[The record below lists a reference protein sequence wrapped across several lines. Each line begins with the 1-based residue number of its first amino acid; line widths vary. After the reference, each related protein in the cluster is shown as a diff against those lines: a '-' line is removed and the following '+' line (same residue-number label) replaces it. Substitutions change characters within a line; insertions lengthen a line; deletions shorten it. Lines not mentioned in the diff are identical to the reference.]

1 MPATLS
7 AVSIPFAHLN
17 LRRNPFGEFSPEEIA
32 ALAQVEIDEV
42 AAQLGDPAFAAQF
55 VGEKG
60 FGKTTHLL
68 AIRARFPGAGYVHI
82 AEGERGVIPA
92 GRPLLIDEAQRLT
105 WRQQRKV
112 FRDPVPLVLGTHVD
126 FHRAL
131 TRAGR
136 RVITIRVAER
146 MNTDRLHDLLNARIR
161 WVRRGDG
168 PLPAIRRQTARRLLE
183 QFGPDVRRIQQDLY
197 LTFQRLSGIQD
208 V

>member
-17 LRRNPFGEFSPEEIA
+17 LRRNPFGEFSPVEIA
-32 ALAQVEIDEV
+32 ALAKVDIDEV
-42 AAQLGDPAFAAQF
+42 AAQLADPAFVVQF

-68 AIRARFPGAGYVHI
+68 AIRARFPGALYVHI
-82 AEGERGVIPA
+82 AEGERAVIPA

-136 RVITIRVAER
+136 RVKTIRVAER
-146 MNTDRLHDLLNARIR
+146 MDAERLHNLLNARVA
-161 WVRRGDG
+161 WVRRAEGA
-168 PLPAIRRQTARRLLE
+168 LPAVRHETARRLLA
-183 QFGPDVRRIQQDLY
+183 QFGPDVRRIQQELY